1 VTDETSTR
9 RASNAPHDYDL
20 IDRFVAHVA
29 PAVEGPDLTE
39 RALDVLLSLS
49 GARGVALYLPE
60 AGLLRKVAVR
70 GDAEALDT
78 LVNDAW
84 QRQQMS
90 FLRGLPHFTPDPGR
104 SGGCAIVPILD
115 SDHVQALVCVSGAPT
130 ASSHS
135 GSIERLLR
143 GVPVLGRILFGEPGG
158 APIPAFNAAA
168 GIELAKSPA

>member
-1 VTDETSTR
+1 MRDEASTQR
-9 RASNAPHDYDL
+9 SASVPEYDL

-29 PAVEGPDLTE
+29 PVVEGPGVTE

-49 GARGVALYLPE
+49 GARGVALYMPHS
-60 AGLLRKVAVR
+60 GVLRKVALR
-70 GDAEALDT
+70 GDVQTLDALVD
-78 LVNDAW
+78 DAW
-84 QRQQMS
+84 RRQQMS

-115 SDHVQALVCVSGAPT
+115 GDQVRALVCVSGAPT
-130 ASSHS
+130 ASASRS

-168 GIELAKSPA
+168 GLEMAKSPA

>member
-1 VTDETSTR
+1 MGDDTSTPR
-9 RASNAPHDYDL
+9 SAHAAPEYDL

-29 PAVEGPDLTE
+29 PAVEGPGLTE

-49 GARGVALYLPE
+49 GARGVALYLPQS
-60 AGLLRKVAVR
+60 GVLHKVAVR
-70 GDAEALDT
+70 GEVDALDT
-78 LVNDAW
+78 LVDDAW

-115 SDHVQALVCVSGAPT
+115 ADHVLALVCVSGAPT
-130 ASSHS
+130 TSSRS